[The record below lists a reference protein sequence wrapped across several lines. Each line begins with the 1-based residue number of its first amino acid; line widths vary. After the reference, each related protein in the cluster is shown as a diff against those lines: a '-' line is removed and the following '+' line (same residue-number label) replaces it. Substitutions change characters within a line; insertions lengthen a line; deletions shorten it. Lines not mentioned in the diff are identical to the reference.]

1 MRCLFYVEDESDPT
15 WAGELDAVPFE
26 GQRVTFWHVTPVL
39 AVTVT
44 RVTLRIPEREVYVRC
59 SKVAPAGRLHV
70 APADTAEEE
79 DGEPGEYP
87 AIVLHFAKLVS
98 PWGAAATAACGNLG
112 DGGITDFRNRV
123 TCLDCLPLIPD
134 DATTTW
140 ESHAHEEQSEH
151 PEVAQGTV
159 GASVEAPEV
168 EAAEGGEV
176 HARRRASRKEPAQ
189 REEGEHDVQVDTV
202 SDYYTGLVSPG
213 WNGRTL
219 SVGSDDYIALD
230 VDILTAYAADG
241 TDVYQWTDLAP
252 SKIAEVAERFW
263 KMHGG
268 RVERADKRAPVG
280 GRCPDCMDTGYLP
293 PYGWESPVYE
303 DCARA
308 VFPRDTSRSGEN
320 ARLTRAF
327 VKHAALLVG
336 LPQAALDRVLGV
348 GTHPERGE
356 FYLMSAPELLVS
368 WMQDAPMGRD
378 KSARPFGH
386 LSLRDAT
393 AVLQSVEKFFEPRLP
408 PRAPCACGAA
418 DKDARTP
425 CAACAGTGVAPK
437 GPASLAVGGGPDFEC
452 GVCHGTK
459 FVPAWVDTVASVETA
474 GVTHRESR
482 RVWVVRAGGDHPF
495 AGYWAGDGRA
505 VSDPSDAKKYPT
517 FEAAMS
523 DPEWQGSNGAEVIEV
538 EDREPTNECG
548 GGGGAS
554 CPAPTPTPAPAAP
567 GILFAYVYY
576 RHADG
581 EEECECIDVSLDIA
595 RGLKAGA
602 DPRILLA
609 DELRGFDIGADSVL
623 RVSVEL
629 TDPGNTKDTTAE
641 DVWHA
646 LPRDTLEAF
655 EAAQDALRVFDDS
668 PRGRVVGSGGGGYD
682 DADHEFY
689 PEPPAPDARHLRAAV
704 KLAGLLL
711 QKEPA

>member
-1 MRCLFYVEDESDPT
+1 MRCLFYVDDESDPT
-15 WAGELDAVPFE
+15 WSGELDFVPFA
-26 GQRVTFWHVTPVL
+26 GQRVTLWHVTPVL
-39 AVTVT
+39 AVTVAW
-44 RVTLRIPEREVYVRC
+44 VALRLPEREVYVRC
-59 SKVAPAGRLHV
+59 SKVAP
-70 APADTAEEE
+70 
-79 DGEPGEYP
+79 
-87 AIVLHFAKLVS
+87 
-98 PWGAAATAACGNLG
+98 
-112 DGGITDFRNRV
+112 
-123 TCLDCLPLIPD
+123 
-134 DATTTW
+134 
-140 ESHAHEEQSEH
+140 
-151 PEVAQGTV
+151 
-159 GASVEAPEV
+159 VEAPEV

-189 REEGEHDVQVDTV
+189 REEGEHDVQVDAA

-219 SVGSDDYIALD
+219 SVGDDDYIALD
-230 VDILTAYAADG
+230 VDILTAYDADG
-241 TDVYQWTDLAP
+241 NDVYQWTDLAP
-252 SKIAEVAERFW
+252 SKIAEAAEWFW
-263 KMHGG
+263 KEHGG
-268 RVERADKRAPVG
+268 RIERPDVRVG
-280 GRCPDCMDTGYLP
+280 ALVGTRCPNCMDTGYLP

-303 DCARA
+303 DCASA
-308 VFPRDTSRSGEN
+308 VFPHTSRSGEN
-320 ARLTRAF
+320 ARRTRAF

-356 FYLMSAPELLVS
+356 FYLVSAPELLVS

-393 AVLQSVEKFFEPRLP
+393 AVLQSVEKFFEPRVP

-418 DKDARTP
+418 DKDKDARTP

-452 GVCHGTK
+452 GICHGKK

-474 GVTHRESR
+474 GVAPREVR

-495 AGYWAGDGRA
+495 ASYWAGDARA

-517 FEAAMS
+517 FQAAMS
-523 DPEWQGSNGAEVIEV
+523 DPEWQDSKGAEVIEV

-548 GGGGAS
+548 TCGGSGGAS
-554 CPAPTPTPAPAAP
+554 CPECHPAPTPAPAPAAP

-576 RHADG
+576 QHADG

-609 DELRGFDIGADSVL
+609 DELRSFDIGADSVL

-629 TDPGNTKDTTAE
+629 TDPGNTQDTTAE
-641 DVWHA
+641 ECWTSPDGGFEAEPSRGLDLIYVAIGAALRAGFPIDAVWNA
-646 LPRDTLEAF
+646 VQRANMAKFPTCPTCEGSGRERIEVSPAASFFSGYDENPKVDCEKCGGRGFLVYRDT
-655 EAAQDALRVFDDS
+655 
-668 PRGRVVGSGGGGYD
+668 SGKVTK
-682 DADHEFY
+682 
-689 PEPPAPDARHLRAAV
+689 PPGWVPPGIAAV
-704 KLAGLLL
+704 LAGRKD
-711 QKEPA
+711 Q